1 MRRWRVRQPGL
12 QQSACRRRRTCHY
25 PCQCFV
31 GASQAGETRGEDR
44 EFGAAHAT
52 ADRAGLPAGSSGAD
66 QAGEKGKDLIAPG
79 CPGVDTVTVM
89 LRHDQT
95 DGGGTHRFPGE
106 AVEWPAQFH
115 QARPFILEYLPDC
128 PAVELRLVG
137 SPRAGDARLFPPGVQ
152 LGQALHPG
160 LGAEQQIAQIA
171 GLVLN
176 LAVRATH
183 AAFGHGSPEP
193 QPEAGGRLDQNG
205 AGTLAASREC
215 TGAPCQR
222 RSHRPRSSCCRRGRG
237 GKHCRGTGPLW
248 RGRSWPRFHRP
259 CRWNASG
266 GVENQCPGLAEG
278 GAHQRHPAV
287 RPFPVR
293 RLDGRRQA
301 LERDRRVAQ
310 SNRYA
315 SPRAKLSG
323 TNAGA
328 ATRDRSFRHALA
340 NRCTLSRASGQASEG
355 PPWPCPRN
363 SSNSRRADRRS
374 RRASVAS
381 FATIWFRTSTV
392 TAQSGRRLNPR
403 LIPEPG
409 GLAADHLAHRCL

>member
-12 QQSACRRRRTCHY
+12 QQSARRRRRTCHY

-89 LRHDQT
+89 LRHDQA
-95 DGGGTHRFPGE
+95 DGGGTHRYPGE

-193 QPEAGGRLDQNG
+193 QPEAGVPARSEWCEHTGSKPRVHWRALPTKIASTAVFMLPQRPRRQTPPWNRT
-205 AGTLAASREC
+205 ALAWAEL
-215 TGAPCQR
+215 AKVPQAMPVECQR
-222 RSHRPRSSCCRRGRG
+222 RGRKPVPGSRGR
-237 GKHCRGTGPLW
+237 RRAPT
-248 RGRSWPRFHRP
+248 
-259 CRWNASG
+259 ASG
-266 GVENQCPGLAEG
+266 CAAVSGAPPRWSAPGP
-278 GAHQRHPAV
+278 GA
-287 RPFPVR
+287 
-293 RLDGRRQA
+293 
-301 LERDRRVAQ
+301 
-310 SNRYA
+310 
-315 SPRAKLSG
+315 
-323 TNAGA
+323 
-328 ATRDRSFRHALA
+328 
-340 NRCTLSRASGQASEG
+340 
-355 PPWPCPRN
+355 
-363 SSNSRRADRRS
+363 
-374 RRASVAS
+374 
-381 FATIWFRTSTV
+381 
-392 TAQSGRRLNPR
+392 
-403 LIPEPG
+403 
-409 GLAADHLAHRCL
+409 